1 MARGIEDNWLDS
13 PPTDSGELCELL
25 PDRER
30 GAEHGIRGR
39 LGGYDRAAAPNE
51 RRRRA
56 QRVEG
61 VPHGD
66 GTTERRDDGEA
77 SAANRRERTTGL
89 VHRRPPEHQCA
100 PGVSLEKVAEQ
111 GGVPAQHDAVS
122 VAGFAEDGVERG
134 GAVAVHQ
141 GFGPREDDVCDGR
154 KLERGA
160 LQQRGQ
166 VLGRPGENV
175 DGALLEDAPRAGEAG
190 DGVDAAVAPRRG
202 PPLCPAPVV
211 GADDEDRRAP
221 PPGPPP
227 GPRAPGPPPKSPPLP

>member
-1 MARGIEDNWLDS
+1 MKTMGSL
-13 PPTDSGELCELL
+13 PPPSDSGELCELL
-25 PDRER
+25 PARER

-56 QRVEG
+56 QRVER
-61 VPHGD
+61 VPHGE

-89 VHRRPPEHQCA
+89 VHGRRPEHQCA

-122 VAGFAEDGVERG
+122 VAGFAEGGVERG
-134 GAVAVHQ
+134 GAVAIYQ

-154 KLERGA
+154 KLECGA

-175 DGALLEDAPRAGEAG
+175 DGALLEDALRAGEAG
-190 DGVDAAVAPRRG
+190 DGVDAAVARRG
-202 PPLCPAPVV
+202 GRPFCPAPVV
-211 GADDEDRRAP
+211 GADDEHGGAP
-221 PPGPPP
+221 PPGPAPA
-227 GPRAPGPPPKSPPLP
+227 PRAPGAPPTPPPAP